1 MSCPLVLGL
10 SILCLG
16 SFLPGSAVDIP
27 SLVQKASQGDALAA
41 FQLGNTYSSGAQ
53 VKQDCAQAI
62 AWYQKAAEWNNV
74 DALTCLGRCYL
85 NGICAEQNLAT
96 SLAYFSKAADK
107 GDADGQ
113 NNLAVSYM
121 LGTGIAGDPARAFP
135 LFKNSAR
142 QGWSEA
148 QFNMGICYANGL
160 GVAKDLGK
168 ARFWFAKGARR
179 GPHGTE
185 SPAVAKRARKVLAT
199 PKSFKDW
206 GFVRNWRDLG
216 Y

>member
-1 MSCPLVLGL
+1 MSCALVLGL

-16 SFLPGSAVDIP
+16 SFLQGPAFDIP
-27 SLVQKASQGDALAA
+27 SLTRKASRGDALAA
-41 FQLGNTYSSGAQ
+41 LQLGNAYSSGAQ
-53 VKQDCAQAI
+53 VKQDCVQAI
-62 AWYQKAAEWNNV
+62 AWYQKAAELNSV

-85 NGICAEQNLAT
+85 KGICVEQNLAT
-96 SLAYFSKAADK
+96 SFAYFSKSADK

-113 NNLAVSYM
+113 NNLGVSYM

-135 LFKNSAR
+135 LFKNSAS

-160 GVAKDLGK
+160 GVTKDLGK
-168 ARFWFAKGARR
+168 ARFWFAEGTRR
-179 GPHGTE
+179 GPHGRY
-185 SPAVAKRARKVLAT
+185 SSAVAKRARKVLAT

-206 GFVRNWRDLG
+206 GFVRNWGDLG